1 MQRHF
6 CNYEISLKLKEL
18 GFDEKCDAIYNPIFL
33 IDGCWNTT
41 NSQIESYNPKVV
53 CSAPLWSQALDYFR
67 DTHNMDII
75 IKPQTGDLGEKNYV
89 SDIWIFGTLS
99 YHKLKREISYS
110 LSREKAI
117 LKAIELCKK

>member
-18 GFDEKCDAIYNPIFL
+18 GFSENCFGWFN
-33 IDGCWNTT
+33 IDPTLNFPCFNLTRPLNHEWCL
-41 NSQIESYNPKVV
+41 P
-53 CSAPLWSQALDYFR
+53 APLWSQALDYFR
-67 DTHNMDII
+67 ATHNTDII

-89 SDIWIFGTLS
+89 SDIWIFGTSS

-117 LKAIELCKK
+117 LKAIELCEK